1 MRSAAHIAHVRIAGL
16 LVPAVVMALVSGG
29 ISASHARPATAGRM
43 AQAVT
48 PVPTI
53 PMPPNLYA
61 PGGGGFQFAHAAF
74 LRVWDRTDHPVQ
86 AGQVSRTW
94 FWGPSPNTPGLIEPY
109 AQGPAGT
116 HLVQYFD
123 KSRME
128 INNPGADPNNPF
140 FVTNGLL
147 TVDLIS
153 GSIQVGDNEFAPFH
167 PACIPMTGDFLND
180 DAPTYAAFQKV
191 SVDGNRKD
199 THPAPNRVGQRVI
212 ETIDRNGNT
221 GTDPS
226 KANIAGTEI
235 VHYEGQTKHNI
246 PRVFWD
252 FLNSSGPVHTDPT
265 THAVRNEQLI
275 NPWFFASGLPIS
287 EAYWARATIR
297 GAVTDV
303 LIQAYERRVLTYVP
317 TNPRGFE
324 VEMGN
329 IGQHYFDWRYRNA
342 GLCPGQPPVT
352 PTMPVPAPT
361 QPAPPPALPTPT
373 SQIVPPP
380 PSPPVAGP
388 TNTPTGTNCEP
399 VPDSRKSRITSTGP
413 VEIAD
418 VRFTGQEYVA
428 IRNRGGSAVDI
439 SGWILRDKNDP
450 DQRFVFPRGTVLA
463 AGATIQVYT
472 EPGHPYSFNSRQAI
486 WNNCGDA
493 LELLDASG
501 RVVATYAYGTHLL
514 P

>member
-1 MRSAAHIAHVRIAGL
+1 MHRRPLIFFIALAIATLAIVVATPAA
-16 LVPAVVMALVSGG
+16 PAQTGERRQAASLQVSTPT
-29 ISASHARPATAGRM
+29 STRAATATPLIT
-43 AQAVT
+43 ATVAVTATVVVTATVT

-53 PMPPNLYA
+53 PLPESIYK
-61 PGGGGFQFAHAAF
+61 PGGGDFPFAHPAF

-86 AGQVSRTW
+86 LRQVNRTW
-94 FWGPSPNTPGLIEPY
+94 FWGPGPNTPALIEAY
-109 AQGPAGT
+109 REGPAGT

-128 INNPGADPNNPF
+128 VNRPEADPNNPF

-287 EAYWARATIR
+287 EAYWAKATIR
-297 GAVTDV
+297 GQVKDV
-303 LIQAYERRVLTYVP
+303 MVQVYERRALTYVP
-317 TNPRGFE
+317 TNSPGWQ
-324 VEMGN
+324 VEMAN
-329 IGQHYFDWRYRNA
+329 IGQHYFDWRYRN
-342 GLCPGQPPVT
+342 GGVCPGLAVT
-352 PTMPVPAPT
+352 PT
-361 QPAPPPALPTPT
+361 PPAVTGTPTATRTPGTPGPTATPATPTPT
-373 SQIVPPP
+373 IAIPPGT
-380 PSPPVAGP
+380 VVRA
-388 TNTPTGTNCEP
+388 TVVTATPTTTR
-399 VPDSRKSRITSTGP
+399 VPTTTPTPKR
-413 VEIAD
+413 
-418 VRFTGQEYVA
+418 
-428 IRNRGGSAVDI
+428 
-439 SGWILRDKNDP
+439 
-450 DQRFVFPRGTVLA
+450 
-463 AGATIQVYT
+463 
-472 EPGHPYSFNSRQAI
+472 
-486 WNNCGDA
+486 
-493 LELLDASG
+493 
-501 RVVATYAYGTHLL
+501 
-514 P
+514 